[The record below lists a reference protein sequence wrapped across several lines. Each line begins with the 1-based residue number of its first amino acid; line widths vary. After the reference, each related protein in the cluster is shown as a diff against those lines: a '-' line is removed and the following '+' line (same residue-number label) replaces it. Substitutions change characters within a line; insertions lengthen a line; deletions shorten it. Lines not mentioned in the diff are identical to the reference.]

1 MKLHSSRFDLLRIN
15 SIVVRERNKTGVLL
29 YIIAENELGET
40 FEDESWCD
48 EYLYLKL
55 LNHDVY
61 TERFF
66 LDMIGNDAKI
76 RSKDDRIS

>member
-1 MKLHSSRFDLLRIN
+1 MLNPTSRFNLIKIN

-29 YIIAENELGET
+29 YIIAENEVGET

-66 LDMIGNDAKI
+66 LDMIGNDAKT
-76 RSKDDRIS
+76 RSEDDYIV